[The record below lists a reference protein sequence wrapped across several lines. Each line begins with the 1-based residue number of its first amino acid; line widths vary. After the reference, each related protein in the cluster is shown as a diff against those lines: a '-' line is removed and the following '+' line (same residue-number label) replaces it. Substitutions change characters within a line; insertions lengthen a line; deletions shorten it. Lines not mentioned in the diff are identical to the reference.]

1 MRVCNHLLRIFLVP
15 STEPGTQSV
24 LSEYSANRR
33 ACLRAQNVHSVAL
46 LNYGPRR
53 VSREG
58 DSVGISF
65 LLSVMVTGDDQGRGG
80 EISVHVAGGGLM
92 LLNFDGGFHSSGNSL
107 SKLILQLGTKGGRV
121 CKRAWKR
128 SLETRVLVLALHAL
142 LALCAQGRSSHL
154 PAHLQS

>member
-1 MRVCNHLLRIFLVP
+1 M
-15 STEPGTQSV
+15 EPGTQSV

-33 ACLRAQNVHSVAL
+33 AYLGAQNVHSVAL
-46 LNYGPRR
+46 VSYSPRR

-65 LLSVMVTGDDQGRGG
+65 LLSVTVTGDDQGRGEEVG
-80 EISVHVAGGGLM
+80 VHVAGRGLM
-92 LLNFDGGFHSSGNSL
+92 LLNCDGGCHSSCNSL
-107 SKLILQLGTKGGRV
+107 SKIIPQLGTMGGRV
-121 CKRAWKR
+121 CRRTGKG

-142 LALCAQGRSSHL
+142 LALCAHGRSPPP